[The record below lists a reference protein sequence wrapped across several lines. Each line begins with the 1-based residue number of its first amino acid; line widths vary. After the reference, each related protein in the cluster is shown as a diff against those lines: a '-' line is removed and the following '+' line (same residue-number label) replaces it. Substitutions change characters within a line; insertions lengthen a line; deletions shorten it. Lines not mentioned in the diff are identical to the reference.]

1 MSEELTKLQEST
13 ISHVVKNSYR
23 TEKIVNYD
31 LDQTKWTIKHLY
43 KDTIWVQL
51 LDEPDADTVERNG
64 IIVPVNQ
71 VKGLYRLG
79 KVILCGAE
87 TKYAQVGE
95 IVRFPQGVG
104 QPYEQKVGG
113 YKTWLLREDS
123 VMAVVEFQGT
133 EAELADHI
141 LNDIHLQGK

>member
-1 MSEELTKLQEST
+1 MAEELTKLQEST
-13 ISHVVKNSYR
+13 ITHVVKNLYR

-31 LDQTKWTIKHLY
+31 LDQSKWTIKHLY

-51 LDEPDADTVERNG
+51 LDEPDADTLIRNG
-64 IIVPVNQ
+64 LLIPVNQ
-71 VKGLYRLG
+71 VRGLYRLG
-79 KVILCGAE
+79 KVILCGEE
-87 TKYAQVGE
+87 TRYAKVGE

-113 YKTWLLREDS
+113 YKTFLLREDS

-133 EAELADHI
+133 EDEMDEHI
-141 LNDIHLQGK
+141 TNDIHLQGK